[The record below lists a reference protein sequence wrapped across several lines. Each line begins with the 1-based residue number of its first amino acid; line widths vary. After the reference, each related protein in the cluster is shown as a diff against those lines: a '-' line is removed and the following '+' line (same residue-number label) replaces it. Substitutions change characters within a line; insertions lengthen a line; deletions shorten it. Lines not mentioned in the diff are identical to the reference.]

1 MNNELLKEF
10 ASIATKHALTSM
22 RELNGGD
29 RAKQLQT
36 YSDAYNTKFAELVA
50 EHVRET
56 EFKPDWLN
64 YREGRACGAEE
75 EREACAK
82 LCDDAVNM
90 NVETMD
96 DISKTSSHMEGERIF
111 IETAI
116 CIAAKKQ
123 AEKLANGIRAR
134 GEVK

>member
-1 MNNELLKEF
+1 MNNELLTKF
-10 ASIATKHALTSM
+10 AIIAAEHALKSM

-64 YREGRACGAEE
+64 YREGRAAGAEE
-75 EREACAK
+75 ERQACLE
-82 LCDDAVNM
+82 LCEQAIKMNLETKDYILKTGSNM
-90 NVETMD
+90 DE
-96 DISKTSSHMEGERIF
+96 ERII

-116 CIAAKKQ
+116 CIAAIKQ
-123 AEKLANGIRAR
+123 AEKLATAIRAK